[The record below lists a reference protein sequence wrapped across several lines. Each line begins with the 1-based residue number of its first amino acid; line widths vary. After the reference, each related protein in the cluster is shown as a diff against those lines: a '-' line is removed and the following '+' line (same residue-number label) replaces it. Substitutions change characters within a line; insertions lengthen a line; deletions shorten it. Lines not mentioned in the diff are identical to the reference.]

1 MRTDEEATQ
10 RMTTATDVQEQAR
23 EVYRQSVAAEMPLT
37 GRQLGEMFD
46 RSERWGRDRIAEVKR
61 ETAERLPLE
70 LPFSGSAAGE
80 SAAEPV
86 SAVTAAGRQNGSGD
100 GSRAAVERQPERQ
113 AAGDAAETAV
123 IAAVPVASRQ
133 EPASAV
139 ESTRQAADGAAS
151 GRQGSGKTAESAA
164 SERQA
169 EEVPQEIERQDGRV
183 SGKDAAAGQV
193 PRGVTVTAWLA
204 VGVVAA
210 VAATVSFEHM
220 RELAER
226 SGEGWRSWLL
236 PLSADGL
243 ILAGSLVMY
252 VHSLRGQSGPWLAKL
267 ALFGG
272 LLVSVAA
279 NVGTALLPDAPEV
292 AVAAARQ
299 AAAAAEVSGAAAV
312 EALAA
317 IETAARQA
325 AEVPESVQMAVAGF
339 PPLALIVAA
348 ELLMQLIRLRQGT
361 GTEAARTRQE
371 GGRARRK

>member
-61 ETAERLPLE
+61 ETAERQPLE

-164 SERQA
+164 SGRQA
-169 EEVPQEIERQDGRV
+169 EEVPQEIERQDG
-183 SGKDAAAGQV
+183 KDAAAGQV
-193 PRGVTVTAWLA
+193 PRGVTTTAWLA

-220 RELAER
+220 RELAAR
-226 SGEGWRSWLL
+226 SGEEWRSWLL

-243 ILAGSLVMY
+243 IVAGSLVMY
-252 VHSLRGQSGPWLAKL
+252 VHSLRGQRGPWLAKL

-299 AAAAAEVSGAAAV
+299 AAAAAEVSGAAESA
-312 EALAA
+312 ALAA
-317 IETAARQA
+317 IRAAAEQA

-348 ELLMQLIRLRQGT
+348 ELLMQLIRLRNSV
-361 GTEAARTRQE
+361 AAERQE
-371 GGRARRK
+371 GGHARRK